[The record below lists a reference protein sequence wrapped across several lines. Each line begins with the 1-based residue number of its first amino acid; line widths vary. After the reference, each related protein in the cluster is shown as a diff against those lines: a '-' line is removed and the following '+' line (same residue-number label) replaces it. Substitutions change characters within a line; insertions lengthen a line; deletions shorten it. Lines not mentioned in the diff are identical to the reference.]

1 MTAGNAGSRRVA
13 ELTAKEVE
21 GATSVQPV
29 DEGWLVDVEVI
40 EGRRIPS
47 SGDIL
52 SLFEAKLDA
61 EGNLISIRRK
71 RRYRRGSGDDGG
83 TR

>member
-1 MTAGNAGSRRVA
+1 MTAVDAGMRHVA
-13 ELTAKEVE
+13 DLTEKEVE

-29 DEGWLVDVEVI
+29 EDGWLVDVEVV
-40 EGRRIPS
+40 EDRRIPS

-61 EGNLISIRRK
+61 EGNLVSCRRK
-71 RRYRRGSGDDGG
+71 RRYRRGSGDGEA
-83 TR
+83 R